1 MEFFRDISAVG
12 ELFRLLL
19 DISILAFLLYQLYMI
34 LAETKAI
41 QLLKG
46 ALFLAVIYAIAF
58 FLKLETLLWILNS
71 MATVIVI
78 IIAIVFQPE
87 LRNIFTRI
95 GRGGWFAGGTRA
107 KPEQLD
113 TIINAVEILAS
124 RRRGALIV
132 FPRKVG
138 MKNIIDQGTR
148 LNADLSSSLI
158 LTIFGHDTPLHDGA
172 VVITGGKLLSAGCFL
187 PMSEQNDIRRS
198 FGTRHRAALGMAED
212 TDAVVLVVSEE
223 SGAVS
228 LAFDANLHYDL
239 TSGELIRYLRELL
252 ESPAD
257 TGKEKSREMPEKDD
271 EDEI

>member
-1 MEFFRDISAVG
+1 MDSFWTIGAAG
-12 ELFRLLL
+12 ELLRLIF
-19 DISILAFLLYQLYMI
+19 DIAILAFLLYQLYMI
-34 LAETKAI
+34 LAETRAI

-46 ALFLAVIYAIAF
+46 ALFLAVIYAVAF
-58 FLKLETLLWILNS
+58 FLKLETLLWIMNGL
-71 MATVIVI
+71 ATVIVI

-87 LRNIFTRI
+87 LRNIFTKI
-95 GRGGWFAGGTRA
+95 GRGEWFRGGVRA

-113 TIINAVEILAS
+113 TVINAVEILAA

-138 MKNIIDQGTR
+138 IKNLIDQGTR
-148 LNADLSSSLI
+148 LNAELSSSLL

-172 VVITGGKLLSAGCFL
+172 VIISGGRLLSAGCFL
-187 PMSEQNDIRRS
+187 PMSEQTDIRRS

-223 SGAVS
+223 SGAIS
-228 LAFDANLHYDL
+228 LAYDANLQYDL
-239 TSGELIRYLRELL
+239 SSREVTRILRDIL
-252 ESPAD
+252 ESPAESD
-257 TGKEKSREMPEKDD
+257 NEHTREEET